1 MLRAVALLLLVP
13 AVAMAAESGGG
24 KVMVKLDTSKGAIV
38 LELDAAKAPKTVANF
53 VEYVKAGYYDGLIFH
68 RVIKGFMA
76 QGGGV
81 TADYQSKPTR
91 PPIVNEAGN
100 GLKNQRGTIAMART
114 GEVNSA
120 TGQFFINL
128 VDNAFLDHRDD
139 SPAGFGYCVFGKVV
153 KGMDVVDAIA
163 AIPTGPGGPFGS
175 DVPTQAVTI
184 TKASVV
190 TAAAKPPAHPASA
203 PKQTS

>member
-13 AVAMAAESGGG
+13 AVAMAAESAGG
-24 KVMVKLDTSKGAIV
+24 KITVKLDTSKGAIV

-139 SPAGFGYCVFGKVV
+139 SPAGFGYCVFGRVV

-163 AIPTGPGGPFGS
+163 ALPTGPGGPFGS

>member
-100 GLKNQRGTIAMART
+100 GLKNLRGTIAMART